1 MTLGVS
7 LTTGC
12 GAGGPRLD
20 ANIYRDGAVAF
31 RIGDVPGD
39 WHPVHVDR
47 ATLAYRDDG
56 RRASIL
62 LDARC
67 NQKDDDVPLVALTDH
82 LMAGTTQRTI
92 ASQETIPFDGREA
105 MHTVLRAKLD
115 GVPMDYDVFVYKK
128 DDCVYDF
135 VYVAEPAETRG
146 DGMRAFEQFVS
157 GFHALSGRSP

>member
-1 MTLGVS
+1 
-7 LTTGC
+7 
-12 GAGGPRLD
+12 
-20 ANIYRDGAVAF
+20 
-31 RIGDVPGD
+31 
-39 WHPVHVDR
+39 
-47 ATLAYRDDG
+47 
-56 RRASIL
+56 
-62 LDARC
+62 
-67 NQKDDDVPLVALTDH
+67 
-82 LMAGTTQRTI
+82 MAGTTQRTI